1 MSSFELV
8 LLFDECN
15 DKYGSGDVPRIQG
28 EMSQDFVQSIFN
40 KKCFSSCLRVTERP
54 APPRKDNIKAD
65 CDGCNNALVCRCHG
79 LKTL

>member
-40 KKCFSSCLRVTERP
+40 KKWFQFLFEGDGTSCPSKKR
-54 APPRKDNIKAD
+54 
-65 CDGCNNALVCRCHG
+65 
-79 LKTL
+79 